1 MRNIKTMD
9 SCSIIIKFWLFQQHL
24 TNYTVVTQTVPVESK
39 KKCSCWNHFA
49 IVFHQAKQSRLANPL
64 QSSSLSVCTISA
76 VARRRC
82 CGAPC
87 RRCSAA
93 IATWLAT
100 RTILRTASL
109 SSSTKRSATCDR
121 QPPGCRRHQY
131 REQRRHRWRRSDL
144 VRRLSCV
151 ASLCSRRICRACSTQ
166 CRRSW
171 FASPSTCCCR
181 SWRRWST
188 CRWCRADSQRHRS
201 TR

>member
-1 MRNIKTMD
+1 MD

-39 KKCSCWNHFA
+39 KKCSSWNHFA
-49 IVFHQAKQSRLANPL
+49 IVFHQAKQSRLAKPL

-144 VRRLSCV
+144 VRRLRCV
-151 ASLCSRRICRACSTQ
+151 ASLCSRHYARPSADIPGLRV
-166 CRRSW
+166 RRP
-171 FASPSTCCCR
+171 AADVLDDAGQHVADAGPTPSITEAR
-181 SWRRWST
+181 DRDAAT
-188 CRWCRADSQRHRS
+188 
-201 TR
+201 